1 MASFLT
7 YPHQKVKQH
16 NEWSCQFKE
25 TQLHKSNLVVFL
37 KRQKDR
43 ELESKPINSVLVK
56 KRKIKFNCAF
66 YPQ

>member
-25 TQLHKSNLVVFL
+25 TQLHKSYLVVF
-37 KRQKDR
+37 
-43 ELESKPINSVLVK
+43 
-56 KRKIKFNCAF
+56 
-66 YPQ
+66 